1 VSAQL
6 SRGRSHRQWGSGVG
20 LRAST
25 PTPATFRSRRNGW
38 GIHGETELPRH
49 DHRRLHRATPRSI
62 ATRGVVP
69 GARRPAL
76 SVTSRGSR
84 LSRLSRVSPLKRTSQ
99 IRRIARMPLGSRRS
113 RSQRATLINWI
124 ARVSLTTRRTRV
136 QRSSRHP
143 RTPRTP
149 RRERP
154 LRRPMVCRVGGFG
167 SASGSLDIISQSST
181 NRPSPLR
188 FRQTHR
194 ITPLVTAFT
203 TSQTGI
209 VHPKPHTVASLI
221 SPRSNVPKK

>member
-1 VSAQL
+1 MSLVRQVSSMRWTSYVKREVDLHNSSNVAPI
-6 SRGRSHRQWGSGVG
+6 
-20 LRAST
+20 
-25 PTPATFRSRRNGW
+25 PTP
-38 GIHGETELPRH
+38 LDP
-49 DHRRLHRATPRSI
+49 
-62 ATRGVVP
+62 P
-69 GARRPAL
+69 GASILTPCVRAAAAYAL

-99 IRRIARMPLGSRRS
+99 ITRIARMPLGSRRS

-136 QRSSRHP
+136 QRSSRH
-143 RTPRTP
+143 PRTP

-188 FRQTHR
+188 FRQTH
-194 ITPLVTAFT
+194 PHH
-203 TSQTGI
+203 TSCHRLHDLTDR
-209 VHPKPHTVASLI
+209 HRPP
-221 SPRSNVPKK
+221 